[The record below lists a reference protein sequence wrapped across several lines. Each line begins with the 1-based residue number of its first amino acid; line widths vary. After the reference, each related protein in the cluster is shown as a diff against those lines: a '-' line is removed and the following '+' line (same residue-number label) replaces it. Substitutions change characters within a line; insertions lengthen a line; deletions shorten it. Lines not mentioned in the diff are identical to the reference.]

1 MRPLILPLTIAALLV
16 VPAFCLA
23 GDTTKNTNPVF
34 SPNTV
39 TPETLST
46 VSLTLE
52 QAWQFAENG
61 NTTLRQVKAQLATIQ
76 GEATDARAILWNNP
90 KLTGERVSRE
100 VPQSGMSAENRREWS
115 TGIEQTFE
123 IAGQQGYRRKA
134 TQLQLQALEASIE
147 DTRRAVRAEVE
158 RRFVQVLSLQERI
171 VTERQSLKIIEDTAA
186 SVKKRVAAGE
196 DSKLDGNLAQV
207 EAVRAGNQIGV
218 LEEQLIQARADLA
231 VTLQIPGD
239 LLPPVSGTLGA
250 ASPTYTLENLLSNSL
265 NRPLLRSLDYREQSA
280 KSRLAL
286 ERASRYP
293 DLTVGVSTG
302 REGPVNARERLT
314 TLTLSIPLPLFR
326 NNAGGIGRAS
336 TELSQVQIERESSV
350 RDTGSN
356 INSLWKKL
364 QSLTNRVN
372 ALQQNILPAL
382 EENQRLS
389 VKSLQAGEIGLFQL
403 LVVTRQVLDGRRDLI
418 DAQTELRLA
427 RISLHETAG
436 WNEPAASQ

>member
-1 MRPLILPLTIAALLV
+1 MRPLILPLTIAALLAA
-16 VPAFCLA
+16 PAFCLA
-23 GDTTKNTNPVF
+23 GDTTKNTSSVF
-34 SPNTV
+34 SANTV
-39 TPETLST
+39 KPETPSNVL
-46 VSLTLE
+46 LTLE
-52 QAWQFAENG
+52 QAWKFAENG
-61 NTTLRQVKAQLATIQ
+61 NATLRQANAQLAAIQ
-76 GEATDARAILWNNP
+76 GEATDASAALWNNP
-90 KLTGERVSRE
+90 KLTGEHVSRK
-100 VPQSGMSAENRREWS
+100 VPQSGMSTESRREWS

-134 TQLQLQALEASIE
+134 TQLQLQAVEASIE
-147 DTRRAVRAEVE
+147 DTRRAIRAEVE

-207 EAVRAGNQIGV
+207 EAARAGNQIGV

-231 VTLQIPGD
+231 IALQIPGD
-239 LLPPVSGTLGA
+239 LLPPVSGTLGV
-250 ASPTYTLENLLSNSL
+250 ASPVYTLEALLSNSL

-286 ERASRYP
+286 ERATRYP
-293 DLTVGVSTG
+293 DLTVGLSTG
-302 REGPVNARERLT
+302 REGPANARERLT

-326 NNAGGIGRAS
+326 NNVSGIGRAS
-336 TELSQVQIERESSV
+336 TELSQAQIERETSI

-364 QSLTNRVN
+364 QSLSNRVN

-436 WNEPAASQ
+436 WNESAASQ